1 MGQKEKEI
9 VEVDVK
15 EVISDLNSAYAKCMV
30 GKGLALDDLER
41 HIEAIQCYNTALQID
56 PNLAL
61 AWDNKAWALC
71 NL

>member
-30 GKGLALDDLER
+30 GKGLALDD
-41 HIEAIQCYNTALQID
+41 
-56 PNLAL
+56 
-61 AWDNKAWALC
+61 
-71 NL
+71 